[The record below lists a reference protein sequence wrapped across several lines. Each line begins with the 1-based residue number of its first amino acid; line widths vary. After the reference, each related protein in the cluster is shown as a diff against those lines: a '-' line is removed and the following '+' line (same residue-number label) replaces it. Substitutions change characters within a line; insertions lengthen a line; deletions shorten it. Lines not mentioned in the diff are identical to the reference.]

1 MPWEN
6 PTHEDS
12 DPVTERKLWLPVT
25 VLGKSGFAAHF
36 LVTGLLLSL
45 FVKHHRFSE
54 RPVLFV
60 CFNCWGCESWKEPWV
75 RNYTLGM

>member
-45 FVKHHRFSE
+45 SSTTDSQKGRCFLS
-54 RPVLFV
+54 VLIAGV
-60 CFNCWGCESWKEPWV
+60 V
-75 RNYTLGM
+75 RVGKDRG